1 MSPFVKV
8 FGCRLSDVMVELAST
23 VGCISD
29 VGILLAD
36 GADLTVV
43 VFSDDMGPH
52 KRIAI
57 IHTSTLSRD
66 NDGLSR
72 PSFTGVGHKTL

>member
-1 MSPFVKV
+1 MSEAQ
-8 FGCRLSDVMVELAST
+8 GTALTGALQQAQYSST

-36 GADLTVV
+36 SADLAVV

-52 KRIAI
+52 KRIDNPHI
-57 IHTSTLSRD
+57 DFVFLDLRTL
-66 NDGLSR
+66 GLR
-72 PSFTGVGHKTL
+72 